1 MSLLPIKFTHNIVG
15 IIQFYSREH
24 IVILSTEKNS
34 QNFQSVPEQ
43 IFCEV

>member
-1 MSLLPIKFTHNIVG
+1 MSLLPIKFTHNITG
-15 IIQFYSREH
+15 IMKIYSREH

-34 QNFQSVPEQ
+34 QNFQGVPEQ